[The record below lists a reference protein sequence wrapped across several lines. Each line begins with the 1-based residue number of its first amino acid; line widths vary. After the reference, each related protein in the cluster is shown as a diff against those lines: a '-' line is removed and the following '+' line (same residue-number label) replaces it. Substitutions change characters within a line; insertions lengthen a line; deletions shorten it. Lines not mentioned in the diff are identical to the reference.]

1 MFKLLTSIFG
11 SRNQRLL
18 RQYGKLVTA
27 ANGFD
32 AAMQALA
39 DDAFP
44 GLTLA
49 LRERLANGAML
60 DELLPEAFAAVREA
74 GRRTIALRHFDVQ
87 LIGGIALHQGKI
99 AEMRTGEGK
108 TLVATLAVYLN
119 ALPGKGTHVVTVND
133 YLAGRD
139 AEWMGPVY
147 RFLGLTVGVIRSG
160 QTQDEKR
167 AAYACDITYGT
178 NNEYG
183 FDYLRDNLAF
193 RLEERVQR
201 GLEFA
206 IVDEVD
212 SILIDEARTPLII
225 SGPAEESTELY
236 LAINKLVP
244 RLSSAASEE
253 PVEGGVFVSAVDRAK
268 LRGDLRD
275 GDVIM
280 SAAGSAVGSVQD
292 VLAALSGAQGPARVK
307 LDVWRDRHAQQ
318 VAVEPAG
325 KTPAKAEGKQQPL
338 AAIGLT
344 LVPLTQDQRYALGVG
359 GDYWVDEK
367 QKQVHLTEVGH
378 HHVEQLFADGGLLRD
393 GGSLYDAVNIRLMHH
408 LNAALRAHA
417 IYRKDVEYIVR
428 NGEVIIVD
436 EFTGR
441 TMPGRRWSDG
451 LHQAVEAKEGVDVRE
466 ENQTIASI
474 TFQNYF
480 RMYRKLAGMTG
491 TADTE
496 AYEFQQIYGL
506 EVVVIPTHRP
516 MIRKDHSDLVYLTQ
530 KDKFDAISED
540 IRDCLQRQQPVLV
553 GTTSIETSE
562 LLSRLLEK
570 QGIAHEV
577 LNAKQHEREAH
588 IVAQAGRPGAVTIA
602 TNMAGRGTDI
612 VLGGRPDTAAP
623 GAPPLDA
630 AAAAV
635 AQTEWNQRHEQ
646 VVAAGGLHIVG
657 TERHESRRID
667 NQLRGRSGRQGDPG
681 SSRFYLSLED
691 NLMRIF
697 GDPTRMKALLSR
709 VGMKEGE
716 AIESAMLTRQIE
728 RAQRKVEAYNFD
740 LRKNLLEYDD
750 VANDQRKV
758 IYGQRNELMAAEDI
772 ADTIS
777 ALRVDV
783 VSGLVA
789 QAMPAD
795 SIEEHWN
802 LPVLQE
808 AMERDFGLRVEVKEW
823 LDADKTRAAADLE
836 AHLLELLE
844 SAYREKEAQ
853 VGAPDLRRIERT
865 LMLQMVDSHWR
876 EHLAAMDY
884 MRQGIFLRSYAQKNP
899 KQEYKREAFELFSA
913 MLDRIKFDTVTLLSR
928 LQVRSD
934 AEIERE
940 EQQRQA
946 RLARMMQFQHAA
958 PPPVALDTDPAVAAA
973 GPLSAP
979 NQGTAAGMDVPAT
992 AAMTPFQ
999 RAERKVGRNEPCPCG
1014 SGKKYKHCHG
1024 QIASEGPDVAMDV
1037 GRNDPCP
1044 CGSGKKY
1051 KHCHG
1056 QLRGE
1061 A

>member
-1 MFKLLTSIFG
+1 VLKLLTSIFG

-18 RQYGKLVTA
+18 RTYGKLVVATNAVDARMA
-27 ANGFD
+27 A
-32 AAMQALA
+32 LP

-44 GLTLA
+44 ALTQEF
-49 LRERLANGAML
+49 RDRLAKGATVH
-60 DELLPEAFAAVREA
+60 DLLPEAFAAVREA
-74 GRRTIALRHFDVQ
+74 ARRTIGLRHFDVQ
-87 LIGGIALHQGKI
+87 LLGGIALHQGKI
-99 AEMRTGEGK
+99 SEMRTGEGK
-108 TLVATLAVYLN
+108 TLVATLPVYLN
-119 ALPGKGTHVVTVND
+119 ALPAKGVHVVTVNE

-147 RFLGLTVGVIRSG
+147 RFLGMNVGVIRSG
-160 QTQDEKR
+160 QSQEEKR
-167 AAYACDITYGT
+167 AAYACDITFGT

-193 RLEERVQR
+193 RLEDRVQR
-201 GLEFA
+201 GLEYA

-236 LAINKLVP
+236 LKINDLVP
-244 RLSSAASEE
+244 RLKRGTTEE
-253 PVEGGVFVSAVDRAK
+253 
-268 LRGDLRD
+268 
-275 GDVIM
+275 
-280 SAAGSAVGSVQD
+280 
-292 VLAALSGAQGPARVK
+292 
-307 LDVWRDRHAQQ
+307 
-318 VAVEPAG
+318 
-325 KTPAKAEGKQQPL
+325 AE
-338 AAIGLT
+338 
-344 LVPLTQDQRYALGVG
+344 D

-367 QKQVHLTEVGH
+367 QKQVHLTETGH
-378 HHVEQLFADGGLLRD
+378 EHVEELFAASGLMRD
-393 GGSLYDAVNIRLMHH
+393 GGSLYDAGNIRLMHH

-451 LHQAVEAKEGVDVRE
+451 LHQAVEAKEQVDVRE

-480 RMYRKLAGMTG
+480 RMYGKLAGMTG

-516 MIRKDHSDLVYLTQ
+516 MIRKDNADLVYLGQ
-530 KDKFDAISED
+530 KDKFQAITED
-540 IRDCLQRQQPVLV
+540 IRDCRARLQPVLV

-562 LLSRLLEK
+562 LLSKMLTEE
-570 QGIAHEV
+570 GVSHEV

-612 VLGGRPDTAAP
+612 VLGGRPDAEVP
-623 GAPPLDA
+623 GAPPADA
-630 AAAAV
+630 AAKEQARA
-635 AQTEWNQRHEQ
+635 EWQARHDQ
-646 VVAAGGLHIVG
+646 VLAAGGLHIIG

-709 VGMKEGE
+709 VGMREGE
-716 AIESAMLTRQIE
+716 AIESAMLSRQIE

-758 IYGQRNELMAAEDI
+758 IYGQRNELMAADDI
-772 ADTIS
+772 ADTIA
-777 ALRVDV
+777 ALRVEV
-783 VSGLVA
+783 VASLVA
-789 QAMPAD
+789 QFIPAE
-795 SIEEHWN
+795 SIEDHWN
-802 LPVLQE
+802 LPALAE
-808 AMERDFGLRVEVKEW
+808 AIQRDFGIAADPKAW
-823 LDADKTRAAADLE
+823 LDEDKTRGPKELEEHLVGTLAKAYAD
-836 AHLLELLE
+836 
-844 SAYREKEAQ
+844 KEAM

-899 KQEYKREAFELFSA
+899 KQEYKREAFEMFSA
-913 MLDRIKFDTVTLLSR
+913 MLDRIKFDTVTLLAR
-928 LQVRSD
+928 MQVRSESD
-934 AEIERE
+934 IERE
-940 EQQRQA
+940 EQERQA
-946 RLARMMQFQHAA
+946 RLARLMQFQHAA

-973 GPLSAP
+973 GS
-979 NQGTAAGMDVPAT
+979 GAAAEPPPPPEPAVV
-992 AAMTPFQ
+992 TPFH

-1024 QIASEGPDVAMDV
+1024 QLQ
-1037 GRNDPCP
+1037 R
-1044 CGSGKKY
+1044 
-1051 KHCHG
+1051 
-1056 QLRGE
+1056 E